1 MSTQSITSVALH
13 VVGQYNAANKH
24 LVQAYRAGARR
35 AIGSVGSAASRV
47 ESFFGERPLPLV
59 NGELKAGIVRA
70 HQTVT
75 GFLVN
80 RLERD
85 TDRLVGVMDSV
96 AERAASGIQSVSD
109 VAARAETAFNIKASE
124 PLRALNMPVAQI
136 ASQIADKVAE
146 GAKQI
151 EARIAGEAANEA
163 VSSTVV
169 ANPARRVARKG

>member
-1 MSTQSITSVALH
+1 MSTQTITSVALH
-13 VVGQYNAANKH
+13 VVGQYNQANKH

-47 ESFFGERPLPLV
+47 NAFLGQRELPLV
-59 NGELKAGIVRA
+59 NEEFKAGIAKA
-70 HQTVT
+70 HNTVT
-75 GFLVN
+75 GFLVS

-85 TDRLVGVMDSV
+85 TDRIVGVMDSV

-109 VAARAETAFNIKASE
+109 VAARAETAFNLKASE
-124 PLRALNMPVAQI
+124 PLRALNMPIAQI

-151 EARIAGEAANEA
+151 EARVAGDAADEA
-163 VSSTVV
+163 VSTE
-169 ANPARRVARKG
+169 AAKPARRVAARKG

>member
-1 MSTQSITSVALH
+1 MSTQTITSVALH

-35 AIGSVGSAASRV
+35 AIASVGGAASGV
-47 ESFFGERPLPLV
+47 ESLFGARPLPLV
-59 NGELKAGIVRA
+59 NDDLKADIARA

-85 TDRLVGVMDSV
+85 TDRLVGAMDSV
-96 AERAASGIQSVSD
+96 AERAASGIRTLAD
-109 VAARAETAFNIKASE
+109 AAARAETAFNLKASE

-136 ASQIADKVAE
+136 ASQIADKVVE

-151 EARIAGEAANEA
+151 EVRVAGNAAEEGVA
-163 VSSTVV
+163 TV
-169 ANPARRVARKG
+169 AAKPARRALRKA